1 MVVARAAR
9 FRWADV
15 PISGRMVRSPGRTA
29 PISSVGECADLR
41 ENAPHDLRE
50 NGAFSG
56 RAGLPGRAPRGS
68 LCVALAA
75 SMVGGG
81 AAIACALGRIL
92 PRRGV
97 AGKDSSQAGRGW
109 EGFFPG
115 AVTGEMTGKWMCQA
129 SESIVFPMWS
139 WMIIRITPNREQR

>member
-9 FRWADV
+9 FRWENA
-15 PISGRMVRSPGRTA
+15 PISGRMVRSPGRNA
-29 PISSVGECADLR
+29 PICAGDCADLR
-41 ENAPHDLRE
+41 ENARRDLRE

-56 RAGLPGRAPRGS
+56 RAGLPGRALLRP

-92 PRRGV
+92 PGGGAFGGWLGRILPRRGDWGNDWEMDV
-97 AGKDSSQAGRGW
+97 SSVGMYSVPNVVLDDNTR
-109 EGFFPG
+109 
-115 AVTGEMTGKWMCQA
+115 
-129 SESIVFPMWS
+129 
-139 WMIIRITPNREQR
+139 RITPNREQR